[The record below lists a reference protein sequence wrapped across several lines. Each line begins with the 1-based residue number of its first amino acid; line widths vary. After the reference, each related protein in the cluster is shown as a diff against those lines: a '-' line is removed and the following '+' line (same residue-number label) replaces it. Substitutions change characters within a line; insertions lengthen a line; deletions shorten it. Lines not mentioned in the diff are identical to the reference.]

1 MYIIRKYYTIL
12 CMALEYPQEMGIGWG
27 GSWNQSYILRDHCT
41 QLWLHIRIPGCIPR
55 DQFHQNHWGW
65 DPGIAFII
73 VPLDDANVQSIR
85 LSKYMFLLP
94 YLPNVKYTSTS
105 LLSMSKLFALQ
116 KENVVCSIPIFKKYL
131 IIYLWP
137 YMTQKHMCR

>member
-12 CMALEYPQEMGIGWG
+12 CMELEYPQEMGIGWG
-27 GSWNQSYILRDHCT
+27 GSWNQSCILRDHCT

-65 DPGIAFII
+65 DPGISVYYSPLGWCQRSVNKII
-73 VPLDDANVQSIR
+73 KIYVSLT
-85 LSKYMFLLP
+85 LS
-94 YLPNVKYTSTS
+94 YLPNVKYTSTA

-116 KENVVCSIPIFKKYL
+116 KENVVCSVPIFKKN
-131 IIYLWP
+131 IW
-137 YMTQKHMCR
+137 